1 MTPEQLLTFAVV
13 AETGAIG
20 RAAERLHLTQ
30 PAVSGQLRLLQAA
43 FGQPLYRRE
52 GRGIRLTPAGE
63 QLAGI
68 ARQLRQ
74 THERALA
81 LREAIAG
88 LRGGSLAV
96 GASTTPASYLL
107 PYLVAAF
114 RAQHPEIAITLSSGN
129 TSGIMADLQRFDFA
143 FVEGAVPPGL
153 PADTEVRPW
162 VGDELVAL
170 VREDHPLAGVPRRRV
185 TLAQLAQHPLVMR
198 EAGSGVRQ
206 QVTEAFAAAGL
217 PMQVGLELA
226 GVEGVRE
233 AVRAGLGVG
242 FVSAMAVPH
251 GESALVAL
259 HVAPMA
265 LTRNIAVLIPH
276 ADALGT
282 PARAFL
288 ALCMTHSRI
297 QSGQ

>member
-1 MTPEQLLTFAVV
+1 MTPDQLLTFAVV

-20 RAAERLHLTQ
+20 RAAEVLHLTQ
-30 PAVSGQLRLLQAA
+30 PAVSGQLRLLQSA

-74 THERALA
+74 TYERAHT
-81 LREAIAG
+81 LRAAIAG
-88 LRGGSLAV
+88 LRGGSLAI

-107 PYLVAAF
+107 PYIVAEF
-114 RAQHPEIAITLSSGN
+114 RVRHPGVTLTLASGN
-129 TSGIMADLQRFDFA
+129 TSLIVGDLQRFDFA
-143 FVEGAVPPGL
+143 FIEGAVPTQL
-153 PADTEVRPW
+153 PVDTVVRPW
-162 VGDELVAL
+162 VSDEIVAL
-170 VREDHPLAGVPRRRV
+170 VRDDHPLAGRRRTQV
-185 TLAQLAQHPLVMR
+185 TLAELAPHPLVMR

-206 QVTEAFAAAGL
+206 QVAAAFAAAGL
-217 PMQVGLELA
+217 AMQVGLELA

-242 FVSAMAVPH
+242 FVSAMAVPR

-259 HVAPMA
+259 RLSPVPLA
-265 LTRNIAVLIPH
+265 RNIAALIPH
-276 ADALGT
+276 GDALGA
-282 PARAFL
+282 PARAFWDI
-288 ALCMTHSRI
+288 CSTHSRI
-297 QSGQ
+297 QSEP